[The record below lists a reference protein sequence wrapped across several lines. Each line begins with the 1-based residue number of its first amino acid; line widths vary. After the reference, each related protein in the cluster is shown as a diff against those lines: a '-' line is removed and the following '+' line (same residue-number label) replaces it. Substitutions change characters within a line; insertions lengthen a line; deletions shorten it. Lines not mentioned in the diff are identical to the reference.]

1 MLKKIATGVLAVS
14 MGLGIAAPAHAETP
28 SAATG
33 TPVDLSGIGSL
44 IDATVTGQ
52 LAQDR
57 IPGAAVVVVQNG
69 TQVFAK
75 GYGVADVKTGTP
87 VDADTTEFFT
97 GSVAKL
103 FTATAV
109 TQLIKQG
116 RLDPAADVNRYLTT
130 FKIRDTYP
138 GHPVT
143 AEDLLTHTAGFDDN
157 PVGADVANPA
167 DVPQL
172 GAYLAAHQ
180 PPRVR
185 PPGTATAYDNYGVA
199 LAGYLVETVS
209 GEPFAQYVREH
220 ELAPLHMDATTFA
233 QPHPPAIQAQLA
245 HGYRPEG
252 NAQTEENGQYGPWS
266 PTGAGTVATA
276 ADLSRFMVA
285 ELGDDPRLGAGVA
298 ALTQQQHF
306 TNTSR
311 LPGMG
316 YLFEQ
321 RPRNGH
327 PLLFKDGDVPGFHS
341 NLALLPDQGI
351 GIYVVYNGD
360 GRDGVASWD
369 GKALIDD
376 IVDRYLPD
384 IRPRPAT
391 VADPNA
397 AAYAGSYAP
406 DRTSHTS
413 VTKAAALVDAATV
426 SVNADG
432 TLTTTGLSQNPDAT
446 AQHWT
451 PIGKGE
457 FLEQGGQDRI
467 VFDGKGNL
475 FTTIDP
481 TIDYNKLPWYL
492 VPALQQS
499 LLYGGVAVLLL
510 GFLAFSVIAA
520 TRRLRKRPAHP
531 RAARAARLVA
541 WTTGALSTL
550 FTIGFVTM
558 TADGNAFNR
567 TIILG
572 SASLTALLA
581 LNTAAT
587 ATTLAMLAGAVA
599 AWYKSWWTRTGRIG
613 YSILTIAALGYL
625 LVALTYNLVG
635 TSFA

>member
-1 MLKKIATGVLAVS
+1 MRKTIATGMLTVA
-14 MGLGIAAPAHAETP
+14 MGLGLAAPAHAKTP
-28 SAATG
+28 LAATDA
-33 TPVDLSGIGSL
+33 PVDLSTIGSL

-52 LAQDR
+52 LARDK
-57 IPGAAVVVVQNG
+57 IPGAAVVVVEDG
-69 TQVFAK
+69 KQVLAK
-75 GYGVADVKTGTP
+75 GYGVADVTTGSR

-109 TQLIKQG
+109 TQLVKEG
-116 RLDPAADVNRYLTT
+116 KLDPAADVNRYLTT
-130 FKIRDTYP
+130 FKVRDTYP

-143 AEDLLTHTAGFDDN
+143 VQNLLTHTAGFDDN
-157 PVGADVANPA
+157 VVGAAVADPS
-167 DVPQL
+167 DVPAL
-172 GAYLAAHQ
+172 GGYLAAHQ

-185 PPGTATAYDNYGVA
+185 PPGTVTAYDNYGVA

-233 QPHPPAIQAQLA
+233 QPHPAAIQARLA

-252 NAQTEENGQYGPWS
+252 NAQTEENGQYGAWA

-276 ADLSRFMVA
+276 TDMGRFMTA
-285 ELGDDPRLGAGVA
+285 ELTGDSRLGTGVA

-306 TNTSR
+306 TNTPQ

-360 GRDGVASWD
+360 GRDGVAGWD
-369 GKALIDD
+369 GKALIDQ
-376 IVDRYLPD
+376 IVDQYVPD
-384 IRPRPAT
+384 TRARPAT

-397 AAYAGSYAP
+397 ATYAGSYIS
-406 DRTSHTS
+406 DRTSHTA
-413 VTKAAALVDAATV
+413 VTKAAALVAAATV
-426 SVNADG
+426 SANADG
-432 TLTTTGLSQNPDAT
+432 TLTTTGLSQNPDAA
-446 AQHWT
+446 AQRWT

-457 FLEQGGQDRI
+457 FQEQGGQDRI

-492 VPALQQS
+492 APALQQS
-499 LLYGGVAVLLL
+499 LLYASVVVLLL
-510 GFLAFSVIAA
+510 GLLAFPVIAVI
-520 TRRLRKRPAHP
+520 RRLRRRPAHSG
-531 RAARAARLVA
+531 AARAARVVA
-541 WTTGALSTL
+541 WVTCALSTV
-550 FTIGFVTM
+550 FTIGFVSM
-558 TADGNAFNR
+558 TSDGNAFNQ
-567 TIILG
+567 TLMLG

-587 ATTLAMLAGAVA
+587 ATTLAMLAGTAA
-599 AWYKSWWTRTGRIG
+599 AWYKGWWTRTGRIA
-613 YSILTIAALGYL
+613 YSVLTVSALSYL
-625 LVALTYNLVG
+625 FVAVTYNMIGNPL
-635 TSFA
+635 A